1 MEPKYYLWV
10 QANYLQLEEKYF
22 YSSSYFGV
30 AKSFGR
36 TLKARKKESVPIES
50 HIKIA
55 LHKHKN
61 IDDFKYTSIITMFF
75 RDKKN
80 QEKA

>member
-1 MEPKYYLWV
+1 M
-10 QANYLQLEEKYF
+10 EEKYF
-22 YSSSYFGV
+22 YNSSYFGV

-36 TLKARKKESVPIES
+36 MLKARKWESAPIES

-55 LHKHKN
+55 LHKHRN
-61 IDDFKYTSIITMFF
+61 IDDFKYTSIITVFF
-75 RDKKN
+75 KDKKN